1 MRMRKKIQFLIAF
14 FIFCLSLFHLAHT
27 WMKYKRADREYQVL
41 SEEVKRVEQ
50 APELMDD
57 RLKEVNSDY
66 IGWIRIPGTAID
78 YPVVM
83 ESKKDYLKTG
93 FYGNESIAGTPFIR
107 RAQDAFV
114 DPNTVIFAH
123 NMKNGSMFGSLK
135 NYLEKKYCEENPVI
149 EVQKDG
155 KTFRYRIFSVQLIS
169 EKDAEPYTYSFRDE
183 AERGE
188 YLDNMIRRSI
198 VDFPEAPKAPTK
210 ILTLSTC
217 HGSDK
222 RLLVQAFKENVNDE
236 Q

>member
-1 MRMRKKIQFLIAF
+1 MRMGKKIQFLIAF

-188 YLDNMIRRSI
+188 YLDNMIRRSQKRRKLR
-198 VDFPEAPKAPTK
+198 PRSSRCLLAMEA
-210 ILTLSTC
+210 ISGC
-217 HGSDK
+217 WY
-222 RLLVQAFKENVNDE
+222 RLLRRM
-236 Q
+236 